1 MINKHL
7 NILHLEKRKDRMDSL
22 LKQLSEQEI
31 SFYSI
36 HEAIDQKVNTK
47 QAITIGHKRI
57 IQEAKNNN
65 KPNCI
70 VAEDDLIFTAKGA
83 WNYFLSQIPEDYDL
97 FCGVIYAGTV
107 NEGNRIL
114 NGMSATHTLYSIHER
129 FYDFVLS
136 QPDNE
141 HIDIGLGNYAFDK
154 KYYVCNPFACLQSGG
169 FSDNLRKEM
178 YYDVYLEGKK
188 LYGR

>member
-1 MINKHL
+1 MISKHL
-7 NILHLEKRKDRMDSL
+7 NILHLERRKDRMDSL

-31 SFYSI
+31 SFFSI

-70 VAEDDLIFTAKGA
+70 IAEDDLVFTAKGA

-107 NEGNRIL
+107 NEENRIL
-114 NGMSATHTLYSIHER
+114 NGMSATQTLYSVHER
-129 FYDFVLS
+129 FYDFFLS
-136 QPDNE
+136 QPDDV
-141 HIDIGLGNYAFDK
+141 HIDRNFGNYAFDK
-154 KYYVCNPFACLQSGG
+154 KYYVCNPMCVKQSGG
-169 FSDNLRKEM
+169 FSDNMRKEM
-178 YYDVYLEGKK
+178 RYTVYEENKNFLT
-188 LYGR
+188 